1 MSLAADLNWRA
12 QALQARLSAEWPGLK
27 VQLLDSVDSTN
38 TRLLEECGA
47 SVAQQFEP
55 TLLVAEQQL
64 RGRGRQGRS
73 WQAERGAS
81 LTFSLALRLHCTDV
95 SGLSLAVGVALADA
109 LDDAAAPRLML
120 KWPNDLWL
128 VDALRDSGQA
138 RVGRKLGG
146 VLIETLSRGAQRI
159 AVIGVGLNVLP
170 LVVSE
175 PGSGVA
181 WLQEIDAR
189 ASAPNALHQI
199 ALPLLRA
206 LRGFERAGFAA
217 FQQRYQARDLLF
229 GQAVVAGDLRG
240 VAQGVTCSGALLLR
254 SDAAPVQRLHHIVSG
269 EVSVRLQP
277 RADPDPCPQTAL
289 PLAAC

>member
-1 MSLAADLNWRA
+1 MSLATHLNWQA
-12 QALQARLSAEWPGLK
+12 QALQARLRAELPGLN
-27 VQLLDSVDSTN
+27 VHLRDSVDSTN

-47 SVAQQFEP
+47 SVAAQLDP

-81 LTFSLALRLHCTDV
+81 LTFSLALRLRCTDC

-128 VDALRDSGQA
+128 VDALRGSAQA
-138 RVGRKLGG
+138 RAGRKLGG
-146 VLIETLSRGAQRI
+146 VLIETLSRGVQRI
-159 AVIGVGLNVLP
+159 AVSGVGLNILP

-189 ASAPNALHQI
+189 ASAPNTLHRI
-199 ALPLLRA
+199 AQPLLGA
-206 LRGFERAGFAA
+206 LRRFERDGFAA
-217 FQQRYQARDLLF
+217 FQQRYQVRDLLF

-240 VAQGVTCSGALLLR
+240 VAQGVTSSGALLLR
-254 SDAAPVQRLHHIVSG
+254 SDAGPVQRLHHIISG

-277 RADPDPCPQTAL
+277 RADANPGQQPAL

>member
-1 MSLAADLNWRA
+1 MFLATKLNWHA
-12 QALQARLSAEWPGLK
+12 QALQARLSAELPGLNL
-27 VQLLDSVDSTN
+27 QLRDRVDSTN

-47 SVAQQFEP
+47 SVAAQFDP

-73 WQAERGAS
+73 WQGERGAS
-81 LTFSLALRLHCTDV
+81 LTFSLALALNCTDF

-175 PGSGVA
+175 SSSGVA

-199 ALPLLRA
+199 VQPLLRA
-206 LRGFERAGFAA
+206 LRHFERDGFAA
-217 FQQRYQARDLLF
+217 FQQRFQARDLLF
-229 GQAVVAGDLRG
+229 GQAVGAGDLHG
-240 VAQGVTCSGALLLR
+240 VAQGVTSSGALLLR
-254 SDAAPVQRLHHIVSG
+254 SEAGPVQHTHHIVSG

-277 RADPDPCPQTAL
+277 RADPNPGHQTAL